1 MYDLR
6 DVIALMRHASMST
19 TYKPALLK
27 SIVRLVSR
35 GHVSPLPLDAIG
47 AEFVTLYWNQ
57 TVVYHLRQAAVVSKE
72 PEVLRAIRAAAER
85 GGVRSLADL
94 EAAERARLDQ
104 RMARILP
111 INVLTAFHRSKPAH
125 MPPLFTWKAGDDAIV
140 LGDSAQ
146 AFVKLNAGALE
157 MVANYRW
164 ARYLETVNELAPRII
179 EKVQRDGA
187 RRGSLQPYLDI
198 LRSTDEPACFYCGR
212 DVTHAVNID
221 HVLPWSFLL
230 DDPLWDLVLACPP
243 CNGAKSDRLPATGFV
258 EKLIALNTV
267 RKTRSAAFPRVSLL
281 PSGDRIRGLY
291 DAAVA
296 NEWPGPW
303 SPP

>member
-1 MYDLR
+1 
-6 DVIALMRHASMST
+6 
-19 TYKPALLK
+19 
-27 SIVRLVSR
+27 
-35 GHVSPLPLDAIG
+35 
-47 AEFVTLYWNQ
+47 
-57 TVVYHLRQAAVVSKE
+57 
-72 PEVLRAIRAAAER
+72 
-85 GGVRSLADL
+85 
-94 EAAERARLDQ
+94 
-104 RMARILP
+104 
-111 INVLTAFHRSKPAH
+111 
-125 MPPLFTWKAGDDAIV
+125 MPPLFTWTAGNDAIV
-140 LGDSAQ
+140 LGDSAH
-146 AFVKLNAGALE
+146 AFVKMNAGALE

-212 DVTHAVNID
+212 DVTRAVNVD

-230 DDPLWDLVLACPP
+230 DDPLWDLA
-243 CNGAKSDRLPATGFV
+243 SRFV
-258 EKLIALNTV
+258 EKLIALNTE
-267 RKTRSAAFPRVSLL
+267 RKTRSAAFPRISLL

-303 SPP
+303 SPDRISRGGPTISSG